1 MSLSLS
7 NSLSFALILLVK
19 IEEEEIQKMITIMIE
34 VSVAMMMRTTEMMI
48 MAHIGEEGGRAGRGN
63 GLRLPSII
71 PTIQPQSVF
80 LAKGNFI
87 PKHFRKMNNL
97 QIAIQ
102 LWSMEHGAKSDD
114 FFDKFLTAPFKRL
127 MTFETVDQSDEE
139 MT

>member
-1 MSLSLS
+1 M
-7 NSLSFALILLVK
+7 
-19 IEEEEIQKMITIMIE
+19 
-34 VSVAMMMRTTEMMI
+34 
-48 MAHIGEEGGRAGRGN
+48 AGRGN

-102 LWSMEHGAKSDD
+102 LWSMEHGAKTKSDD
-114 FFDKFLTAPFKRL
+114 FFEKFLTAPFKRL